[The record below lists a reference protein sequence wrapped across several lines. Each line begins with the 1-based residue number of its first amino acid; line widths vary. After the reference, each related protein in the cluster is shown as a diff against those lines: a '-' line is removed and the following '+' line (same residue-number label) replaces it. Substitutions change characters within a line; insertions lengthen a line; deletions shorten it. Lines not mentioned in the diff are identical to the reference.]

1 MSAPA
6 SLAAYPA
13 SRIRRRSNRAEVE
26 ARREALM
33 RIIVLQQPMAVRQ
46 VF

>member
-6 SLAAYPA
+6 SLGADP
-13 SRIRRRSNRAEVE
+13 IRHRSNRAEVE
-26 ARREALM
+26 AWREAPM
-33 RIIVLQQPMAVRQ
+33 RIIVLQQPMMVRQ